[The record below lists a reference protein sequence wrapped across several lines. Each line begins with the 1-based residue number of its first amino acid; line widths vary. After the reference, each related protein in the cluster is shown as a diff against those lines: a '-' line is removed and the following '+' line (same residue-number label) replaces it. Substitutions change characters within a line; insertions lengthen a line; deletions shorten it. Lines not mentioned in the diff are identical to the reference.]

1 MDDRRSKR
9 QKCKHD
15 HLPGDTRE
23 ECRALRKKFVRKGM
37 DDSCTEPAVCY
48 WGHTMAYIGSG
59 KVLPGTVFNGKFIFE
74 VKSEV
79 FRFLEPLKGP

>member
-1 MDDRRSKR
+1 MKN
-9 QKCKHD
+9 
-15 HLPGDTRE
+15 L
-23 ECRALRKKFVRKGM
+23 KGM

-79 FRFLEPLKGP
+79 FRFLDPLKGP